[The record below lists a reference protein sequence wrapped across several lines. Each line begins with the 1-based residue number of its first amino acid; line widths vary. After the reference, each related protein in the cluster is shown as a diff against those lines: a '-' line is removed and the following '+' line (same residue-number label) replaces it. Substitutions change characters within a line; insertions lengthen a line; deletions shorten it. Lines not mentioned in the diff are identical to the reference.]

1 MDEETIIKRAQEIFN
16 QAKNFQQENYISQWE
31 KNNDAYNSK
40 FSVKDGKNSD
50 VLMGQGKL
58 FIPKTYSHTQRILV
72 DILETFF
79 FDPSEIVSLS
89 NSKNIPYE
97 VKETVKALLNYR
109 LNGNP
114 INFYQEL
121 YEACLDA
128 LKNKIGILKVYPQLR
143 TEKIRVP
150 VTDDAGTPL
159 FNMDY
164 EPLTKEVEAIMQYS
178 PHIDCIPYEDVF
190 FHPSATWKDY
200 FKFPIVHRM
209 KKTIDYLRQQGY
221 KNLDDL
227 QPADLTSDT
236 IKQQRLEGSPFVNT
250 SPVFKETSEV
260 YIFEFWDFLDING
273 DEKLE
278 SCSYIMAGAAE
289 SPLTLIRDAI
299 ENTLP
304 YQGEGEL
311 YNESPIV
318 LGNAYPESHQLAGK
332 SLPDIVEGLQRE
344 TNSIRNQ
351 KREAAAFAIRRPI
364 LVARGSQLDLMSLVN
379 RKAAQVVL
387 GDDITPS
394 SIRELETQEIR
405 GFAEDE
411 GRNDQNFFE
420 ATSIPPNLLGASSSG
435 DETATAVTQHMAN
448 ANKKIQMVIRN
459 LAQTLVI
466 PALKK
471 LLRLEKEY
479 ESDDF
484 IAMVTG
490 KILGWQ
496 QAADNMPTRND
507 IQGDFDLMVN
517 TGINK
522 QIHLNKLMM
531 IMDRGIQSNA
541 VIGQLVGSGVINP
554 LAARFFNPQA
564 VFNRMLN
571 TLGEKDQEEFL
582 IPAQQPPQG
591 MEAKGIASQPTMPQG
606 MDSEVTNMNPETIG
620 GLNV

>member
-1 MDEETIIKRAQEIFN
+1 M
-16 QAKNFQQENYISQWE
+16 
-31 KNNDAYNSK
+31 
-40 FSVKDGKNSD
+40 
-50 VLMGQGKL
+50 
-58 FIPKTYSHTQRILV
+58 
-72 DILETFF
+72 
-79 FDPSEIVSLS
+79 
-89 NSKNIPYE
+89 
-97 VKETVKALLNYR
+97 
-109 LNGNP
+109 
-114 INFYQEL
+114 
-121 YEACLDA
+121 
-128 LKNKIGILKVYPQLR
+128 
-143 TEKIRVP
+143 
-150 VTDDAGTPL
+150 
-159 FNMDY
+159 
-164 EPLTKEVEAIMQYS
+164 
-178 PHIDCIPYEDVF
+178 
-190 FHPSATWKDY
+190 
-200 FKFPIVHRM
+200 
-209 KKTIDYLRQQGY
+209 
-221 KNLDDL
+221 
-227 QPADLTSDT
+227 
-236 IKQQRLEGSPFVNT
+236 
-250 SPVFKETSEV
+250 
-260 YIFEFWDFLDING
+260 
-273 DEKLE
+273 
-278 SCSYIMAGAAE
+278 
-289 SPLTLIRDAI
+289 
-299 ENTLP
+299 P

-435 DETATAVTQHMAN
+435 DETATAVTQHAAN

-522 QIHLNKLMM
+522 QIHLNAN
-531 IMDRGIQSNA
+531 DDNG
-541 VIGQLVGSGVINP
+541 
-554 LAARFFNPQA
+554 
-564 VFNRMLN
+564 
-571 TLGEKDQEEFL
+571 
-582 IPAQQPPQG
+582 
-591 MEAKGIASQPTMPQG
+591 
-606 MDSEVTNMNPETIG
+606 
-620 GLNV
+620 